1 MFDRF
6 FNRFDTRSS
15 RGFHAV
21 ANEAARE
28 SFRSAASAA
37 RAENMSSLLSMDTV
51 LAVSIFAALRLI
63 ISLIGLIIRVIGVII
78 GNLIS
83 LRPDLAPAS

>member
-1 MFDRF
+1 MMFDRF

-37 RAENMSSLLSMDTV
+37 RAENMNSLLSLDTV
-51 LAVSIFAALRLI
+51 LAVSIFAVLRLI
-63 ISLIGLIIRVIGVII
+63 IIRLIGVILVLI
-78 GNLIS
+78 GS
-83 LRPDLAPAS
+83 TAHERPCSAAAG

>member
-51 LAVSIFAALRLI
+51 LAVSIFAVLRLI
-63 ISLIGLIIRVIGVII
+63 IIRLIGVILVLT
-78 GNLIS
+78 GS
-83 LRPDLAPAS
+83 VAHERPCSAAAG

>member
-21 ANEAARE
+21 ANEAVRE

-37 RAENMSSLLSMDTV
+37 SAENMNSLLSLDTV
-51 LAVSIFAALRLI
+51 LAVSIFAVLRLI
-63 ISLIGLIIRVIGVII
+63 IIRLIGVILVLI
-78 GNLIS
+78 GS
-83 LRPDLAPAS
+83 TAHERPCSAAAG

>member
-28 SFRSAASAA
+28 SFRSAASACA
-37 RAENMSSLLSMDTV
+37 AQSENMNSLLSLDTV
-51 LAVSIFAALRLI
+51 LAVSIFAVLRLI
-63 ISLIGLIIRVIGVII
+63 IIRLIGVILVLI
-78 GNLIS
+78 GS
-83 LRPDLAPAS
+83 TAHERPCSAAAG

>member
-1 MFDRF
+1 MFKSF
-6 FNRFDTRSS
+6 CNRFNTSMS
-15 RGFHAV
+15 RGCAF
-21 ANEAARE
+21 AATRY
-28 SFRSAASAA
+28 A
-37 RAENMSSLLSMDTV
+37 RTENMNSLLSMDTV
-51 LAVSIFAALRLI
+51 IAVSIFAALRLI

>member
-37 RAENMSSLLSMDTV
+37 RAENMNSLLSLDTV
-51 LAVSIFAALRLI
+51 LAVSIFAVLRLI
-63 ISLIGLIIRVIGVII
+63 IIRLIGVILVLI
-78 GNLIS
+78 GS
-83 LRPDLAPAS
+83 AAHERPCSAAAG